1 MGRRNNWNVRSSP
14 WDLHCPLVSLS
25 NTLMLIQLYHC
36 LETCWYFVMLH
47 IYRGVGFYHSCSW
60 EKVELLLKIH
70 PLLSGL
76 DLNGVSTVYISSVA
90 IQFSDTVRSASS
102 ISLSCTA
109 CKRVDRW
116 QISLWPLHQLVTY
129 KEDLKFQKHLSLWGS
144 GVNVRN
150 KFRCS
155 MAPNSPCFFLLVACK
170 FSSSFHTL
178 ICQKDVVVKTYI
190 YAQHRTMP
198 NNQKKVGPNRELNPG
213 PLAIVLRKP

>member
-1 MGRRNNWNVRSSP
+1 MGTAHRVYCRNRSDWNNGHKGGGLWGLNSLAFRASFRDLPMGRRNNWNVRSSP

-102 ISLSCTA
+102 ISLSCTT
-109 CKRVDRW
+109 CKRVDRL

-129 KEDLKFQKHLSLWGS
+129 KITKQNDIQRRHEISKTF
-144 GVNVRN
+144 V
-150 KFRCS
+150 S
-155 MAPNSPCFFLLVACK
+155 M
-170 FSSSFHTL
+170 
-178 ICQKDVVVKTYI
+178 
-190 YAQHRTMP
+190 R
-198 NNQKKVGPNRELNPG
+198 
-213 PLAIVLRKP
+213 LAK